1 MSNENSD
8 ALEVKIKVKDLE
20 RMRHQMAAMKQ
31 KIIADQ
37 QKMETIRQQQM
48 ETIRQQQMETMRK
61 FIEAEK
67 NKKLLNC
74 AYSKCLAFKKINKF

>member
-48 ETIRQQQMETMRK
+48 ETMRK